1 MEVVFHAGSVLET
14 RALRGIDLAIPQ
26 GQFVTVIGSN
36 GAGKS
41 TLLNVLAGTVRATAG
56 RIAIDGTDVT
66 AQGPAARARLLA
78 RVFQDPLGG
87 TCAALT
93 IEENL
98 ALAEARGRGRGLALA
113 VADSGRARWRQ
124 RLADLGLGLEGRL
137 GDRMGLLSGGQRQAV
152 ALLMATMAP
161 SKILL
166 LDEHTAALD
175 PRTAE
180 FVLELTPRLVGE
192 LRLTTLMVTHSMQQ
206 ALSLGDRLLMLHEGR
221 ICLDVQGEAK
231 ARLAGRGPAGRV
243 QAPARGRDRRRCAA
257 LELSAAYVDHH
268 IYPNVEPTILCG
280 RHSGR

>member
-1 MEVVFHAGSVLET
+1 MIELSGIEVAFGRGTVLEAK
-14 RALRGIDLAIPQ
+14 ALRGLDLAIPA
-26 GQFVTVIGSN
+26 GQFVSVIGSN

-41 TLLNVLAGTVRATAG
+41 TLLNVLAGTVTPSAG
-56 RIAIDGTDVT
+56 RIGIDGTDVT
-66 AQGPAARARLLA
+66 PWPAAARARHLA

-87 TCAALT
+87 TCATLT

-113 VADSGRARWRQ
+113 VAPARRARWRE
-124 RLADLGLGLEGRL
+124 RLAGLNLGLENRL

-152 ALLMATMAP
+152 ALLMATLAP

-180 FVLELTPRLVGE
+180 FVMELTTRLVAE

-206 ALSLGDRLLMLHEGR
+206 AIAHGDRLLMLHEGR
-221 ICLDVQGEAK
+221 IVLDVAAEQK
-231 ARLAGRGPAGRV
+231 ARLHVEDLLAEFRRSRGAEL
-243 QAPARGRDRRRCAA
+243 DDDA
-257 LELSAAYVDHH
+257 LL
-268 IYPNVEPTILCG
+268 LG
-280 RHSGR
+280 